1 MKQYVRY
8 LGYLVVTAWF
18 SVAQAGS
25 YDDFFHAVKMD
36 DLRTVQDLVAR
47 GFDPNTPAPDG
58 QTGLVMALRE
68 PSPKVAGLLARLPAT
83 DVERR
88 TPQDESALMM
98 AALKGQED
106 AAKVLVARGADVN
119 KTGWTPLH
127 YAASGGNVAIVKLLL
142 EHHAYIDAGSP
153 NGTTPL
159 MMAAMYGSTESVE
172 LLLEEGADWKL
183 KNQQGLTALDFARR
197 GERPDAVRILS
208 ATMEGRPVPPPFFAP
223 IVPKTAP
230 RAGPPPVEPTQ
241 PAAPQDGKA
250 TPQPPQREP
259 GRW

>member
-1 MKQYVRY
+1 M
-8 LGYLVVTAWF
+8 
-18 SVAQAGS
+18 
-25 YDDFFHAVKMD
+25 KMD
-36 DLRTVQDLVAR
+36 DVATVQQLVAR
-47 GFDPNTPAPDG
+47 GFDPNTPTPDG

-83 DVERR
+83 QVELR
-88 TPQDESALMM
+88 TPQDESPLMM

-106 AAKVLVARGADVN
+106 AVKVLLARGADVN
-119 KTGWTPLH
+119 KTGWAPLH
-127 YAASGGNVAIVKLLL
+127 YAASNGNVAIVKLLL
-142 EHHAYIDAGSP
+142 EHHAYIDAESP

-172 LLLEEGADWKL
+172 VLLEEGADWKL
-183 KNQQGLTALDFARR
+183 KNQQGMTALDFAVR

-223 IVPKTAP
+223 IVPKAAP
-230 RAGPPPVEPTQ
+230 RQDAPPVQRPGPSQ
-241 PAAPQDGKA
+241 PATPEAVEA
-250 TPQPPQREP
+250 VPQPRREP